1 MGKWSRRDFLKTTCC
16 SAAAGFAAA
25 SFSRFGL
32 VNALAQT
39 SADYKALVCVFLFG
53 GNDSNN
59 MVIPFDTAG
68 YNAYKS
74 ARGGLALAQGSLLPI
89 SPPSIGSPFAFHPRF
104 TSLQTLFNNKNLAIL
119 ANAGTL
125 VQPTTV
131 AQFQNGGAQL
141 PINLFS
147 HSDQEA
153 QMQSAILDRVAETGW
168 AGRTADKIQAIY
180 GANFPIVISLA
191 GTNIFCEGVVAQAI
205 QSNGDPTKLLNGFG
219 GGADSNAR
227 LSALQS
233 LLTFDTGLS
242 LIQAA
247 STTTG
252 NAIQNGQTLAAAL
265 ATGTPLATK
274 FPQNSYFASQLQ
286 QVAQIIQVRAALGL
300 KRQIFFV
307 SMGGFDTHSGQL
319 PQQDALFN
327 DLNQS
332 LAAFYQATA
341 EMGVANSVTTFTLS
355 DFSRTYQPNKDGTD
369 HAWGSHHIILGGAV
383 KGGDFYGT
391 FPTLAVNGPDDA
403 TGQGR
408 WVPTTSIDQ
417 YAATLAQWF
426 GVAPADLPSI
436 FPNLANFPTQ
446 TLSFMG

>member
-32 VNALAQT
+32 VNALAQNAT
-39 SADYKALVCVFLFG
+39 DYKALVCVFLFG

-59 MVIPFDTAG
+59 MVIPYDTTG
-68 YNAYKS
+68 YNSYKS

-89 SPPSIGSPFAFHPRF
+89 TPPSIGSPFAFHPRF
-104 TSLQTLFNNKNLAIL
+104 AAMQSLFNNKHLAVL
-119 ANAGTL
+119 ANVGTL
-125 VQPTTV
+125 IQPTT
-131 AQFQNGGAQL
+131 ASQFRNRGV
-141 PINLFS
+141 PVPMNLFS

-153 QMQSAILDRVAETGW
+153 QMQTAILDKVAETGW
-168 AGRTADKIQAIY
+168 AGRTADKIQSIY
-180 GANFPIVISLA
+180 GGNFPIVISLA
-191 GTNIFCEGVVAQAI
+191 GTNIFCEGVVAQSI
-205 QSNGDPTKLLNGFG
+205 QSNGNPTRLLNGFG
-219 GGADSNAR
+219 GGAESTAR

-233 LLTFDTGLS
+233 LLTFDNGLS

-265 ATGTPLATK
+265 ATGTPLATQ

-286 QVAQIIQVRAALGL
+286 QVAKIIQVRGALGL
-300 KRQIFFV
+300 QRQIFFV

-319 PQQDALFN
+319 AQQDSLFN
-327 DLNQS
+327 DINQS
-332 LAAFYQATA
+332 LNAFYQATT
-341 EMGVANSVTTFTLS
+341 EMGVANNVTTFTLS
-355 DFSRTYQPNKDGTD
+355 DFGRTYSPNSDGTD
-369 HAWGSHHIILGGAV
+369 HAWGSHHLIMGGAV

-391 FPTLAVNGPDDA
+391 FPTLAVNGPDDG

-408 WVPTTSIDQ
+408 WVPTTSVDQ
-417 YAATLAQWF
+417 YAATLASWF
-426 GVAPADLPSI
+426 GVAAADLPSI
-436 FPNLANFPTQ
+436 FPNLPNFPTQ
-446 TLSFMG
+446 TLGVMG

>member
-1 MGKWSRRDFLKTTCC
+1 MGKWNRREFLRTTCC

-32 VNALAQT
+32 VNALAQN
-39 SADYKALVCVFLFG
+39 APDYKALVCVFLFG

-59 MVIPFDTAG
+59 MVIPYDSAG
-68 YNAYKS
+68 YNAYKA

-89 SPPSIGSPFAFHPRF
+89 TPASIGSPFAFHPRF
-104 TSLQTLFNNKNLAIL
+104 TGLQSLFNNKQLAVL
-119 ANAGTL
+119 ANVGTL
-125 VQPTTV
+125 VQPTTA
-131 AQFQNGGAQL
+131 AQFRNGGVAL
-141 PINLFS
+141 PMNLFS

-153 QMQSAILDRVAETGW
+153 QMQTAILDKTADTGW
-168 AGRTADKIQAIY
+168 AGRTADKIQSIY
-180 GANFPIVISLA
+180 GGNFPIIISLA

-205 QSNGDPTKLLNGFG
+205 QSNGNPTQLLSGFG
-219 GGADSNAR
+219 GSTDSNAR

-252 NAIQNGQTLAAAL
+252 NAIQNGQTLATAL
-265 ATGTPLATK
+265 ASGAPLATQ
-274 FPQNSYFASQLQ
+274 FPTNSYFASQLQ
-286 QVAQIIQVRAALGL
+286 QVAKIIQVRSALGL
-300 KRQIFFV
+300 QRQIFFV

-319 PQQDALFN
+319 PQQDSLFN

-332 LAAFYQATA
+332 LSAFYQATV
-341 EMGVANSVTTFTLS
+341 EMGVASNVTTFTLS
-355 DFSRTYQPNKDGTD
+355 DFGRTYQPNSDGSD
-369 HAWGSHHIILGGAV
+369 HAWGSHHMIMGGAV

-408 WVPTTSIDQ
+408 WVPTTSLDQ
-417 YAATLAQWF
+417 YAATLAAWF

-436 FPNLANFPTQ
+436 FPNLGNFTAPT
-446 TLSFMG
+446 LGILG